1 MFDRLGSILKSYI
14 NDNKD
19 TYSDYRNYE
28 AGRNPKEKKS
38 KWNVS
43 SGSTAE
49 TNQKTTEKSKKLGF
63 IPAELYQD
71 FIRLGVPVTSDF
83 PTCKAA
89 HKKLLLKYHPDRH
102 ANNPFTLQRT
112 TIMSA
117 EINCSFQRIQTW
129 FNTGKID

>member
-14 NDNKD
+14 NENKD

-28 AGRNPKEKKS
+28 AGRNSKEKKN

-43 SGSTAE
+43 PTSTSE
-49 TNQKTTEKSKKLGF
+49 TSQNTTKKSKIIRF
-63 IPAELYQD
+63 VPAELYQD
-71 FIRLGVPVTSDF
+71 FIRLGVPVNSDF

-102 ANNPFTLQRT
+102 ANNPF
-112 TIMSA
+112 
-117 EINCSFQRIQTW
+117 
-129 FNTGKID
+129 